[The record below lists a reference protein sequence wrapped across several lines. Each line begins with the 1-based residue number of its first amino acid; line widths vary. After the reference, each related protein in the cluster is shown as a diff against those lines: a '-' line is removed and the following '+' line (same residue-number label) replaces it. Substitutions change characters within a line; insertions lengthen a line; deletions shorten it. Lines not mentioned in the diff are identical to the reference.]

1 MSMVRRKNWRL
12 LAIVGLGILPFYLI
26 FPHGLGTSRHLF
38 YYAPFFALPAV
49 VAVWD
54 WRPASKTKRL
64 MFAVLVAFLL
74 VAQYAFGLYRLTT
87 DDGDRHLRMRLG
99 PGEERVTVTN
109 NGGRLMTGI
118 GWSPVWHRQEKQ
130 TAQHREHE
138 LSALLDDNE
147 SLTATLYAVGWTS
160 GQRVIKVLLG
170 RGYMPQEIDKDRAT
184 NWTRYR
190 FRHGERTVDFVNFI
204 SPGALDRTLESTEP
218 RPLPDFDR
226 PGTDT
231 WKAQCVVGQYLG
243 QTGSESI
250 CVMKTT

>member
-1 MSMVRRKNWRL
+1 
-12 LAIVGLGILPFYLI
+12 
-26 FPHGLGTSRHLF
+26 
-38 YYAPFFALPAV
+38 
-49 VAVWD
+49 
-54 WRPASKTKRL
+54 